1 MSDEIENV
9 NITDEEKEKLRKNS
23 INTPESSR
31 PFLDMI
37 LSALECSENDYLAL
51 LSLCLLYAL
60 CNNKGEYFFG
70 VLIFLLDFNTFF
82 MFCMQFN
89 VEF

>member
-1 MSDEIENV
+1 MENV
-9 NITDEEKEKLRKNS
+9 NITDEEKEKLRKSS
-23 INTPESSR
+23 INSPESSR

-60 CNNKGEYFFG
+60 CNNKGEFVFW
-70 VLIFLLDFNTFF
+70 VLVI
-82 MFCMQFN
+82 
-89 VEF
+89 